1 MKKLIETNNK
11 TFINELVK
19 EYDEEEIEEIKQD
32 YGESFDKS
40 LFDDSDLSDID
51 PNEKLDT
58 KIKLSEEE
66 IVECE
71 NILKELDD

>member
-11 TFINELVK
+11 TFIDELVK
-19 EYDEEEIEEIKQD
+19 EYDEEEIEEIKRD

-66 IVECE
+66 IAECE